1 MGTGDSGKISFFEKA
16 GYGCGDFASV
26 LFWATISNWLL
37 YFYTDVFGIS
47 AASAG
52 LMILVSRLW
61 DGIND
66 PVMGMVADRTRT
78 RWGKFRPWLLWMA
91 VPMGLIAVFTFT
103 TPDLSGT
110 GKLAYAWVTYMLFM
124 MVYTAINI
132 PYSSLLGVITDDPVE
147 RTSVAFYKYVFALTS
162 SGVVSL
168 VGLPLAQNI
177 FGRKLATAVL
187 GHPSE
192 AFGWQM
198 MMVVFSIV
206 AIGFFLITFI
216 SVRERVQPP
225 PTQKTS
231 AVRDLQD
238 LLSNPFWLILLVVS
252 LLMILFIAIRMS
264 VTTHYFKYCVEARTF
279 ALLGR
284 TFTFDFV
291 AFASAFLVIGGW
303 VGVLGIVSTGWLAG
317 RLGKKRAFMLFFSIS
332 ILCTA
337 AFFFLPPDALL
348 AMFAL
353 QIVGSF
359 FGGPLSPL
367 IWAMYADTA
376 DWGEWKNGRRATG
389 LVFSASTM
397 SQKMGW
403 ALGGFLAGWL
413 LTAVGFV
420 ANETATP
427 EVRSGLTLLM
437 SLIPAAAGVLAVL
450 LMTLY
455 RLDSEKMTEIE
466 RDLRARRTTDAT

>member
-238 LLSNPFWLILLVVS
+238 LLSNPFWLILLVV
-252 LLMILFIAIRMS
+252 R
-264 VTTHYFKYCVEARTF
+264 
-279 ALLGR
+279 
-284 TFTFDFV
+284 
-291 AFASAFLVIGGW
+291 
-303 VGVLGIVSTGWLAG
+303 
-317 RLGKKRAFMLFFSIS
+317 
-332 ILCTA
+332 
-337 AFFFLPPDALL
+337 
-348 AMFAL
+348 
-353 QIVGSF
+353 
-359 FGGPLSPL
+359 
-367 IWAMYADTA
+367 
-376 DWGEWKNGRRATG
+376 
-389 LVFSASTM
+389 
-397 SQKMGW
+397 
-403 ALGGFLAGWL
+403 
-413 LTAVGFV
+413 
-420 ANETATP
+420 
-427 EVRSGLTLLM
+427 
-437 SLIPAAAGVLAVL
+437 
-450 LMTLY
+450 
-455 RLDSEKMTEIE
+455 
-466 RDLRARRTTDAT
+466 